1 MLLFLLKDN
10 DYLNA
15 IIHFVLY
22 TTCHLGLFKD
32 VDFIFTFKYRRI
44 IYEVNIKV

>member
-1 MLLFLLKDN
+1 MLLFLTDN

-22 TTCHLGLFKD
+22 TTYHLGLFKD
-32 VDFIFTFKYRRI
+32 VYFISTFKNKRI
-44 IYEVNIKV
+44 LYEVKINV